1 MRPTRTTLA
10 ASLLVL
16 VLLPAC
22 AGTDPGGPGGSTPTG
37 ATTVTDGPTGG
48 AAEPATFPITITD
61 DDGVSVTIAEEPQR
75 IITFAPSMTEIVFAL
90 GLGDRVVGVSGP
102 FDDFPAEA
110 EAIQEVGGAGD
121 FGVDPNV
128 EQVVA
133 LEPDLFLTIAG
144 GDQWKERLRDLDVPV
159 VTLDATDLE
168 DLLTDIEAAGLVT
181 GATDAAATLIADLQ
195 AQALEVEQAVGA
207 VEPVTCF
214 YETFYPPLYTVGPGT
229 FIYDLLERGGCDPVT
244 SSAAMQYPEWSIEDL
259 VDQDPAVYLVS
270 SESGASPRA
279 VARRPGF
286 EAITA
291 VAEGLVVPIDADLAE
306 RPGPRIVLG
315 LRAIAE
321 ALHPDAFD

>member
-1 MRPTRTTLA
+1 MRPIRTTRV
-10 ASLLVL
+10 ASLLSL
-16 VLLPAC
+16 FLLPVC
-22 AGTDPGGPGGSTPTG
+22 AGADPGTSGGPTSSEAGSLTG
-37 ATTVTDGPTGG
+37 ASGVT
-48 AAEPATFPITITD
+48 AEPATFPITITD
-61 DDGVSVTIAEEPQR
+61 DDGVSVTIAEEPRR

-90 GLGDRVVGVSGP
+90 GLGGRLVGVSGP

-110 EAIQEVGGAGD
+110 EQIQEIGGAGD
-121 FGVDPNV
+121 FGVDPNI
-128 EQVVA
+128 ERVVA
-133 LEPDLFLTIAG
+133 LQPDLFLTIAG
-144 GDQWKERLRDLDVPV
+144 GDQWKERLRDLDMPV
-159 VTLDATDLE
+159 VTLDATDLD
-168 DLLTDIEAAGLVT
+168 DLLLDIEAAGRVT
-181 GATDAAATLIADLQ
+181 GATEEAAALIADMQ

-279 VARRPGF
+279 VARRAGF
-286 EAITA
+286 EAISA